1 MLKKVI
7 EFLKSFAMDVIN
19 YFYLFMIGNTLA
31 LFLGISFGFGYW
43 VRLSSGK
50 FVQDSFNYPGNCIR
64 VLFYL

>member
-43 VRLSSGK
+43 VSFIFRQICSGQ
-50 FVQDSFNYPGNCIR
+50 FQLPW
-64 VLFYL
+64 